1 LISLTKLFDEKHLV
15 VRVDAIRLG
24 LAVGGF
30 SGLYEYVLRLVSRYH
45 DNQMGAAN
53 FLAGLV
59 GGIAILF
66 LEKDTRRMVSL
77 YVLGRV
83 LECLYNSRKNKGLWH
98 FWGSNWNHGDTLLF
112 CLASAQVMYAYVMR
126 PETLDTSYYRWILRT
141 GPIAEVILKAVRA
154 CNRNKPI
161 PVEAVTS
168 YVQSINP
175 QIPVALDGSVSI
187 IPCSLLHP
195 QQSYCSLQALEV
207 FLSCFKKLLP
217 LYATLTSLPLIG
229 MNPGKFLKSPLT
241 KLWLFTLST
250 LRSTTFL
257 STFVAGYMSII
268 CLHRKIV
275 NTDHR
280 FIYWLAGFICSLS
293 ILIEKKSRR
302 SELALYAL
310 PRGLDS
316 LYTLL
321 CDRKWLA
328 SLPYG
333 DVLLFCFSI
342 GGIMYYYEREPNTM
356 SPLVRSFITKIL
368 NRK

>member
-1 LISLTKLFDEKHLV
+1 MAF
-15 VRVDAIRLG
+15 LG
-24 LAVGGF
+24 
-30 SGLYEYVLRLVSRYH
+30 
-45 DNQMGAAN
+45 
-53 FLAGLV
+53 
-59 GGIAILF
+59 
-66 LEKDTRRMVSL
+66 K
-77 YVLGRV
+77 
-83 LECLYNSRKNKGLWH
+83 
-98 FWGSNWNHGDTLLF
+98 NWNHGDTLLF
-112 CLASAQVMYAYVMR
+112 SLASAQIMYAYVMR

-168 YVQSINP
+168 YVKGINLK
-175 QIPVALDGSVSI
+175 IPVDLDGPVSI

-195 QQSYCSLQALEV
+195 QQPYCSLQALDV
-207 FLSCFKKLLP
+207 FLSCFKKVLP
-217 LYATLTSLPLIG
+217 LYATLTCLPMIG
-229 MNPGKFLKSPLT
+229 LNLTKFLKAPLA
-241 KLWLFTLST
+241 KLREFSLST
-250 LRSTTFL
+250 VRSTTFL
-257 STFVAGYMSII
+257 SSFVAVYMGII

-280 FIYWLAGFICSLS
+280 FIYWLAGFLCSLS

-302 SELALYAL
+302 AELALYAL

-333 DVLLFCFSI
+333 DVLLFCLSMA
-342 GGIMYYYEREPNTM
+342 GIMYYYEKEPNTM
-356 SPLVRSFITKIL
+356 SPFLRSILTKL
-368 NRK
+368 LDPNLK

>member
-1 LISLTKLFDEKHLV
+1 
-15 VRVDAIRLG
+15 
-24 LAVGGF
+24 
-30 SGLYEYVLRLVSRYH
+30 
-45 DNQMGAAN
+45 
-53 FLAGLV
+53 
-59 GGIAILF
+59 
-66 LEKDTRRMVSL
+66 
-77 YVLGRV
+77 
-83 LECLYNSRKNKGLWH
+83 
-98 FWGSNWNHGDTLLF
+98 
-112 CLASAQVMYAYVMR
+112 
-126 PETLDTSYYRWILRT
+126 
-141 GPIAEVILKAVRA
+141 
-154 CNRNKPI
+154 
-161 PVEAVTS
+161 
-168 YVQSINP
+168 
-175 QIPVALDGSVSI
+175 
-187 IPCSLLHP
+187 
-195 QQSYCSLQALEV
+195 
-207 FLSCFKKLLP
+207 
-217 LYATLTSLPLIG
+217 
-229 MNPGKFLKSPLT
+229 
-241 KLWLFTLST
+241 
-250 LRSTTFL
+250 
-257 STFVAGYMSII
+257 MSII